1 MRMKTERVKAKTIN
15 VGDVLFYEH
24 NHKGKVY
31 SETHSITRVMDIDRT
46 TVNMNYAEGGFGLYQ
61 KNNYVNKVIA

>member
-1 MRMKTERVKAKTIN
+1 METKKVKAKTIK

-24 NHKGKVY
+24 THKDKTY
-31 SETHSITRVMDIDRT
+31 SGTHSITRVSDIDRT

-61 KNNYVNKVIA
+61 KNIFVNKVIQ

>member
-1 MRMKTERVKAKTIN
+1 MKTERVKSKTIK

-24 NHKGKVY
+24 THKGKVY
-31 SETHSITRVMDIDRT
+31 SGTHSIVRVSNIDRT

-61 KNNYVNKVIA
+61 KNNFVNKVIA